1 MSEIKTNNFMQNIMA
16 LLLSQM
22 MIKILGMIY
31 SLYLTN
37 KSGFGD
43 ERNAI
48 FYSAYQIYVIF
59 LTISSIGIPN
69 SISKIIAEELAVGN
83 IKESKRILKLSILIF
98 GSLGLSCSLILYV
111 FSDFIANKVLMVKE
125 VELILKLLAPSIFWI
140 TLTSIFRGYFNG
152 KRKIKVSARIQT
164 IEQVL
169 KTVITLVFVEII
181 GNLTNYNTE
190 LMVMASTL
198 SLVLASIFGFIYIVI
213 YFYKI
218 ERIEKNEYLYSND
231 KIYMSIKEIFTKIMY
246 ISIPITVS
254 AFLVSISKNIDSFT
268 IIRLLGNFFSD
279 GEVKERYGIL
289 SSKVELLTIFPM
301 ALNGSVALAIIPEI
315 SRINK
320 LNKYNNM
327 KKCVNFSVLL
337 TLLVGIPIMCLMC
350 IYSNEIINFLYPNAS
365 KGGDLLKI
373 SSLSIVCLCLIQTL
387 NGILQGLRK
396 D

>member
-1 MSEIKTNNFMQNIMA
+1 
-16 LLLSQM
+16 
-22 MIKILGMIY
+22 
-31 SLYLTN
+31 
-37 KSGFGD
+37 
-43 ERNAI
+43 
-48 FYSAYQIYVIF
+48 
-59 LTISSIGIPN
+59 
-69 SISKIIAEELAVGN
+69 
-83 IKESKRILKLSILIF
+83 
-98 GSLGLSCSLILYV
+98 
-111 FSDFIANKVLMVKE
+111 MV
-125 VELILKLLAPSIFWI
+125 
-140 TLTSIFRGYFNG
+140 
-152 KRKIKVSARIQT
+152 
-164 IEQVL
+164 
-169 KTVITLVFVEII
+169 
-181 GNLTNYNTE
+181 
-190 LMVMASTL
+190 
-198 SLVLASIFGFIYIVI
+198 
-213 YFYKI
+213 
-218 ERIEKNEYLYSND
+218 
-231 KIYMSIKEIFTKIMY
+231 IFTKIMY

-396 D
+396 DLYLCKNN

>member
-43 ERNAI
+43 EGNAI

-218 ERIEKNEYLYSND
+218 ERIEKNE
-231 KIYMSIKEIFTKIMY
+231 
-246 ISIPITVS
+246 
-254 AFLVSISKNIDSFT
+254 
-268 IIRLLGNFFSD
+268 
-279 GEVKERYGIL
+279 
-289 SSKVELLTIFPM
+289 
-301 ALNGSVALAIIPEI
+301 
-315 SRINK
+315 
-320 LNKYNNM
+320 
-327 KKCVNFSVLL
+327 
-337 TLLVGIPIMCLMC
+337 
-350 IYSNEIINFLYPNAS
+350 
-365 KGGDLLKI
+365 
-373 SSLSIVCLCLIQTL
+373 
-387 NGILQGLRK
+387 
-396 D
+396 

>member
-43 ERNAI
+43 EGNAI

-213 YFYKI
+213 YFYKM

-387 NGILQGLRK
+387 NGVLQGLR
-396 D
+396 